1 MEARRNVICLSVST
15 DSRNRF
21 LSSSLVFR
29 PDDQF
34 LSMIYDAKNPG
45 NSVLGKDLLLL

>member
-1 MEARRNVICLSVST
+1 MEAGRNVICLSVSI

-21 LSSSLVFR
+21 SSSSLVFK

-34 LSMIYDAKNPG
+34 LSLIYDAKNPG
-45 NSVLGKDLLLL
+45 HSVLGKDLLLL